1 MKIAPREQFILT
13 VVASVL
19 LIIIL
24 LAVLIYPTF
33 NKMGVLD
40 DQISQASTEVSS
52 AKALLAQRQAIKGRA
67 AQTDLKWLTLL
78 NQIPDNPDLPA
89 LIIELQDAAFDSGV
103 QLIAVT
109 PAAAASKGA
118 YTAVPLQITVLG
130 TWADTVDYLQR
141 LPKLS
146 RALRILQVTSGVTS
160 NSNQATVQNAELPD
174 YFETSSLGLE
184 AYMIPANASA
194 SQAAPAAPAPAGP

>member
-19 LIIIL
+19 LIVIL

-33 NKMGVLD
+33 KKMGVLD
-40 DQISQASTEVSS
+40 SQIAEATTQVST

-67 AQTDLKWLTLL
+67 AQTDVTWLTLL

-103 QLIAVT
+103 QLVAVT
-109 PAAAASKGA
+109 PAAASNKG
-118 YTAVPLQITVLG
+118 TFVAVPIQITVLG

-146 RALRILQVTSGVTS
+146 RALRIRQVTSGVTS
-160 NSNQATVQNAELPD
+160 NANQASIQNSKLPD
-174 YFETSSLGLE
+174 YFETSNLGLE
-184 AYMIPANASA
+184 AYMIPASAGA
-194 SQAAPAAPAPAGP
+194 SQTAPAAPAPAGP